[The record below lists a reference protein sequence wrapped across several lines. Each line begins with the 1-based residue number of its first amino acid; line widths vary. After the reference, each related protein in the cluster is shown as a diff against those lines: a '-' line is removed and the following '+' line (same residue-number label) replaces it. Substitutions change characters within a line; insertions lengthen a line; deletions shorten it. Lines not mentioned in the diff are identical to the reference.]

1 VNSKSLILFLTVWLA
16 WICNATAQ
24 NVTARAG
31 VSSQSIFVGEPIQFQ
46 IQVSGSETPDQPDL
60 SALTDFHV
68 KSTGGGSNSS
78 RSISIINGRRSENVQ
93 LGYVF
98 NYELRARREGRLTI
112 PAVAVIADGQTTHT
126 QAIVLNAQKPSETEN
141 FKLRL
146 NLSKEQA
153 YVGEQIVL
161 EAIFYFRG
169 NVDDTQLSIPII
181 EHPDFKVY
189 DLEDNQTAN
198 KTEILDGQQ
207 FQTSRVRKVLVPLNP
222 GKFPLEPATLSFRG
236 QDGFQIGRDF
246 FGRRVKQAKF
256 KNFVIPSNTFDL
268 EIRPLPTVGQ
278 PVNFA
283 GHVGDYSLN
292 VQASPTE
299 VNVGDPITLNIA
311 ITGPALLDPV
321 KLPALNKQENL
332 TRDFKIPG
340 EIEDGT
346 INGSFKTFTQTVRA
360 LRDDI
365 TSIPSIELS
374 YFDTSTG
381 QYQVAKS
388 SPIPIKVRATRILT
402 AGDAEGLSPVV
413 GAGQEVQS
421 WMQGIAHNYSG
432 ADILEN
438 QPLGFSGLL
447 SPSRLFLIVGP
458 PLAYAALLG
467 FLIFKR
473 QKTANPEKSRARR
486 ALTNFNRNLAKA
498 GNIEELLTLFRTF
511 LGDKL
516 SLSPSA
522 TTYRDVENRL
532 REKNV
537 DGSALETVNR
547 LFTAGEASRFSGGNS
562 NDSVDELRA
571 QAADL
576 AKQLDKKLR

>member
-1 VNSKSLILFLTVWLA
+1 MNSRSLILFLTVWLA
-16 WICNATAQ
+16 WICNAAPQ
-24 NVTARAG
+24 NITARAG
-31 VSSQSIFVGEPIQFQ
+31 VSSQSIFIGEPIQYQ

-60 SALTDFHV
+60 SVVTDFYV
-68 KSTGGGSNSS
+68 KFTGGGSNSS

-98 NYELRARREGRLTI
+98 NYELRAKQEGRLAI
-112 PAVAVIADGQTTHT
+112 PAVAVTANGQTTHT

-169 NVDDTQLSIPII
+169 NVDDTKLSIPII

-189 DLEDNQTAN
+189 DLEDRKAAN

-207 FQTSRVRKVLVPLNP
+207 FQTGRVRKVLVPLNP

-236 QDGFQIGRDF
+236 QDGFQISRDF
-246 FGRRVKQAKF
+246 FGRRVKQAKI
-256 KNFVIPSNTFDL
+256 KNFVIPSNTFNL
-268 EIRPLPTVGQ
+268 EILPLPTIGK
-278 PVNFA
+278 PASFA

-365 TSIPSIELS
+365 TSIPSIKLS
-374 YFDTSTG
+374 YFNTTKG
-381 QYQVAKS
+381 QYQVVES
-388 SPIPIKVRATRILT
+388 LPIPIKVRATRILT
-402 AGDAEGLSPVV
+402 AGDAEGLSPVA

-421 WMQGIAHNYSG
+421 WMQGIAHNYSDLG
-432 ADILEN
+432 LLEN
-438 QPLGFSGLL
+438 QPLGFTGLL
-447 SPSRLFLIVGP
+447 SPSRLFLIVVP
-458 PLAYAALLG
+458 PLAYTTLLS

-473 QKTANPEKSRARR
+473 QKTANPEKFRARR
-486 ALTNFNRNLAKA
+486 ALTHFNRNLAEA
-498 GNIEELLTLFRTF
+498 GNTEELLTLFRTF

-522 TTYRDVENRL
+522 ITYRDVENRL

-537 DGSALETVNR
+537 DDSALETANR
-547 LFTAGEASRFSGGNS
+547 LFTAGEASQFSGVNS
-562 NDSVDELRA
+562 HDSVDELRV

-576 AKQLDKKLR
+576 AKQLDRDLR